1 MSEKRLTVKQ
11 QRFCEEY
18 IKSGNGTEAA
28 RQAGYKRPMEQSY
41 ENLRKPQISSYIAER
56 LKPQEKSLIASAD
69 EVLQFYSKVM
79 RGEIEDR
86 GGVETSVNDR
96 LKAAD
101 ALQKRYSAIEDRLS
115 MAGDEMEGGVVELP
129 QVAEDE

>member
-11 QRFCEEY
+11 KRFCEEY
-18 IKSGNGTEAA
+18 IKSGNATEAA
-28 RQAGYKRPMEQSY
+28 RQAGYKQPMAQGF
-41 ENLRKPQISSYIAER
+41 ENLRKPNILNHMAGRMQE
-56 LKPQEKSLIASAD
+56 KEKSLIASAD

-115 MAGDEMEGGVVELP
+115 MAGDEQEGGVVELP
-129 QVAEDE
+129 QVADE

>member
-11 QRFCEEY
+11 KRFCEEY
-18 IKSGNGTEAA
+18 IKSGNATEAA
-28 RQAGYKRPMEQSY
+28 RQAGYRQPNVQGPQ
-41 ENLRKPQISSYIAER
+41 NLVKLSISNYLAER
-56 LKPQEKSLIASAD
+56 MMPREKSLIASAD